1 MKKKS
6 FIKRTILMMTVQM
19 FLMVTVLL
27 AFLQSFYKNTTDNM
41 SQMLDN
47 FIQIYGNEL
56 DNKIENG
63 ERLLEQLVYNNTE
76 YEMLQSTDEAIRYY
90 AVISLNELLKESI
103 VSDRYVD
110 MVVIAE
116 NDYQTCI
123 DAENTLIT
131 RHEKAAIRA
140 FALNCAKKESLKAEW
155 KVEKIGGT
163 SFVYK
168 MYVWHDR
175 VAGVFMKADSF
186 MNTAADSEFEDMT
199 VLLLD
204 KAKKVQGSYGDGIA
218 AYSQGEI
225 VDIEKPSAWGTL
237 EETYRIAGGNMSL
250 YFSISMSGIRG
261 QIKSSMIV
269 FLIIICC
276 SLLFSVLL
284 VRYIRNEILRPMK
297 HMQRSMEQMQDGNYE
312 LRIEENYG
320 NREFTLLKETFNR
333 LMDEI
338 LGLKIKSYEKQ
349 IELQE
354 TELKCV
360 KLQIRPH
367 FFLNA
372 MTTISSLSMQNKN
385 VEIKTYIDAL
395 SKNIRY
401 MFKSGLHTVSLA
413 EEIRHVENYF
423 EMQELKYPGCVFYY
437 MEVEPGA
444 EEWKIPQMLI
454 HTIVENEYKYAVSID
469 EMLTI
474 LIKASKM
481 TKDQE
486 EMLLIEIE
494 DDGKGYPED
503 VIANINGDVTRG
515 EQDGSRVGLVSVKR
529 MLELMYER
537 KGLFEISNIVPHG
550 CLNRFYIPMNTV
562 HEVQHESAGNGI
574 D

>member
-6 FIKRTILMMTVQM
+6 FIKRTVSLLTVQM
-19 FLMVTVLL
+19 LLMITVLL
-27 AFLQSFYKNTTDNM
+27 AFLLSFYKNTTDNM

-63 ERLLEQLVYNNTE
+63 DRLLEQLVYNNTE
-76 YEMLQSTDEAIRYY
+76 YVMLQSAHEASRYY
-90 AVISLNELLKESI
+90 ASISLKELLDELM
-103 VSDRYVD
+103 VSENNVD

-116 NDYQTCI
+116 NNYQTCI
-123 DAENTLIT
+123 NAENNRIAPW
-131 RHEKAAIRA
+131 EKAAIRA
-140 FALNCAKKESLKAEW
+140 FALECAQKEALKAEW
-155 KVEKIGGT
+155 KVEEIGGT

-168 MYVWHDR
+168 MYVWHGR

-186 MNTAADSEFEDMT
+186 MNTAADSEFENMT

-204 KAKKVQGSYGDGIA
+204 EGKNVQWSYGNGLSEYA
-218 AYSQGEI
+218 SGET
-225 VDIEKPSAWGTL
+225 VDIKKPSEWGTL
-237 EETYRIAGGNMSL
+237 DEAYPVAGGNMSL
-250 YFSISMSGIRG
+250 YFCISMSGIRG
-261 QIKSSMIV
+261 QIQSSMIG
-269 FLIIICC
+269 FLAIICC
-276 SLLFSVLL
+276 SLLFSILL
-284 VRYIRNEILRPMK
+284 VRYIKKEILEPMT
-297 HMQRSMEQMQDGNYE
+297 HMQGSMEQIEDGKYE

-320 NREFTLLKETFNR
+320 NREFTVLKDTFNR

-338 LGLKIKSYEKQ
+338 VGLKIKSYEKQ

-372 MTTISSLSMQNKN
+372 MTTISSLSMQNRN

-401 MFKSGLHTVSLA
+401 MFKSGLHTVPLS

-437 MEVEPGA
+437 IEAEKGT

-474 LIKASKM
+474 LIKISKV
-481 TKDQE
+481 TKAQE
-486 EMLLIEIE
+486 QMLLIEIE
-494 DDGKGYPED
+494 DDGKGYPQD
-503 VIANINGDVTRG
+503 VLEQINSDGIHT
-515 EQDGSRVGLVSVKR
+515 EKDGSRVGLVSVKR
-529 MLELMYER
+529 MMELMYER
-537 KGLFEISNIVPHG
+537 KGLFEISNIIPHG
-550 CLNRFYIPMNTV
+550 CLNRFYVPERAV
-562 HEVQHESAGNGI
+562 HEVQNETVQNEI
-574 D
+574 Y